1 MKNRLLI
8 TIIIS
13 TKEENGQNKEGKKL
27 ERKPFGRWRVF
38 VVKEIDT

>member
-13 TKEENGQNKEGKKL
+13 TKEESGKNKEEKNWKGSL
-27 ERKPFGRWRVF
+27 SAVGERLL
-38 VVKEIDT
+38 